1 MSDKNLTGYPSI
13 DKPWLK
19 YYSEEAINAHLPEC
33 TVFEN
38 IFKRNGSRA
47 KDIALEYYSKKIT
60 YGELFR
66 NVEAAK
72 QAYERVGVKK
82 GDIVVMVT
90 SSTPETVYSVL
101 ALCRIGAVA
110 NMINPFFEPQ
120 QMIDRIGETGAK
132 VLVVLDRLYNNI
144 ALFADKLPVKTKVI
158 IPVTNSMPA
167 TVRLAASIKL
177 GRADIP
183 YSEATITWS
192 DFIKSTERFDSKPDA
207 EYEKDRP
214 LIMVY
219 SSGTTGASKGIVL
232 TNDGINAT
240 ITHYDSDA
248 FPYNRGDRFLQV
260 IPVWFSTGIVLS
272 VLMPLCMSVTTILEP
287 VFNEKIFA
295 QDIAKYKPNM
305 TIAATS
311 LWVYAATSSELKNTD
326 LSFMDYPITG
336 GEKVIESTETMLN
349 AFLAAHKCNSK
360 LLKGYGMCELGS
372 TISTDS
378 KIMIKTCSVGI
389 PISKVLVSAF
399 DISTNKELKYNERGE
414 IRVLSPARMKGY
426 FKNPEATADFFYAD
440 ENGNIWGCTGDI
452 GYVDE
457 DGFVYILGRAN
468 DSYKA
473 HSGRTV
479 YCFDVEEVILQHRA
493 VSHCKVVGVKH
504 IDSELAV
511 VHIVLESNVKIDT
524 ETLVRELHQ
533 LCIEQLDNDSI
544 PFGYII
550 RESMPIK
557 NSGKLNVEQLKSER
571 TDILRIADNK
581 VTKIDLMLTEEK

>member
-1 MSDKNLTGYPSI
+1 
-13 DKPWLK
+13 
-19 YYSEEAINAHLPEC
+19 
-33 TVFEN
+33 
-38 IFKRNGSRA
+38 
-47 KDIALEYYSKKIT
+47 
-60 YGELFR
+60 
-66 NVEAAK
+66 
-72 QAYERVGVKK
+72 
-82 GDIVVMVT
+82 
-90 SSTPETVYSVL
+90 
-101 ALCRIGAVA
+101 
-110 NMINPFFEPQ
+110 
-120 QMIDRIGETGAK
+120 
-132 VLVVLDRLYNNI
+132 
-144 ALFADKLPVKTKVI
+144 
-158 IPVTNSMPA
+158 
-167 TVRLAASIKL
+167 
-177 GRADIP
+177 
-183 YSEATITWS
+183 
-192 DFIKSTERFDSKPDA
+192 
-207 EYEKDRP
+207 
-214 LIMVY
+214 
-219 SSGTTGASKGIVL
+219 
-232 TNDGINAT
+232 
-240 ITHYDSDA
+240 
-248 FPYNRGDRFLQV
+248 
-260 IPVWFSTGIVLS
+260 
-272 VLMPLCMSVTTILEP
+272 
-287 VFNEKIFA
+287 
-295 QDIAKYKPNM
+295 
-305 TIAATS
+305 
-311 LWVYAATSSELKNTD
+311 
-326 LSFMDYPITG
+326 
-336 GEKVIESTETMLN
+336 
-349 AFLAAHKCNSK
+349 
-360 LLKGYGMCELGS
+360 MCELGS